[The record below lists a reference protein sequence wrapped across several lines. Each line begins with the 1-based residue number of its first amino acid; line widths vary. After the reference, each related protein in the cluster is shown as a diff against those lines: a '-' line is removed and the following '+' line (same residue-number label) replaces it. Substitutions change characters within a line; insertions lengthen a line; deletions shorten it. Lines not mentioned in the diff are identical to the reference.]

1 MKIVLF
7 EPEIPPNTGNIARL
21 CASAGI
27 HLNLIEP
34 LGFKLNEKALKRA
47 GMDYWKDLDVT
58 TYINYEAENGGPP
71 PRCVLTSARGGE
83 PLQHFAF
90 APDDCLV
97 FGPETRGLPPEI
109 LKRSPYRVRIPMRKD
124 SVRSI
129 NLSTAAGIVLFTAMS
144 SCGLMEGPEWRAPAP
159 RGGGRSFPQPC
170 RQGTALPF
178 FHGPGRIAGSG
189 VPCRESVGRDMAP
202 AGGDEGALS
211 VKIIC

>member
-1 MKIVLF
+1 MKIILF

-34 LGFKLNEKALKRA
+34 LGFKLEDRYLKRA
-47 GMDYWKDLDVT
+47 GLDYWPHVRMDVWPDWDSWLAAAT
-58 TYINYEAENGGPP
+58 AENGGTP

-129 NLSTAAGIVLFTAMS
+129 NLSTAAGIVLFTACLLYTS
-144 SCGLMEGPEWRAPAP
+144 SSFCSLDSLFCMTCAWR
-159 RGGGRSFPQPC
+159 RISFML
-170 RQGTALPF
+170 RMGISL
-178 FHGPGRIAGSG
+178 
-189 VPCRESVGRDMAP
+189 VGF
-202 AGGDEGALS
+202 LS
-211 VKIIC
+211 LIHI